1 MRGIEL
7 ADGDPGDPGE
17 LGETPPWPAV
27 STLPLHPVT
36 ARMRTVTNKN
46 ARRMVPPVQP
56 ASYHSIRQARAQG
69 NWGFPYV

>member
-1 MRGIEL
+1 
-7 ADGDPGDPGE
+7 
-17 LGETPPWPAV
+17 V